1 MKKVLCNALSM
12 ILAAG
17 AVLVVLSASD
27 PYLKAAET
35 QPIFIPHEMQ
45 RVLPSSTE
53 DLLLSFSSVVKRA
66 SPAVVNIYTRKK
78 VTVNSSPFFNDPF
91 FQRFLGNTPLGTPQ
105 ERILSSLGSGVIVA
119 ANGTV
124 VTNNHV
130 IGGADTIQ
138 VVLAD
143 RREYEADVLL
153 ADSRT
158 DLAVLKL
165 RSAGEQ
171 FPYLEFY
178 DSDEVLVGDLA
189 LAIGN
194 PFGLG
199 QTVTSGIVS
208 AVARSHLGINDFQ
221 FFIQTDAAVNM
232 GNSGGAL
239 VALDGKLI
247 GINSNILSHTGD
259 SAGIGFAIPSNM
271 VRWVVKAATSGGQL
285 IRPWIGVSGQAVDGD
300 TAKSLGLDRP
310 GGVLVN
316 SLYPDGPGDKAGIR
330 PGDVI
335 LSVRDHEIVDSPALT
350 FRIATADANQA
361 VPVRIFRNGVVVS
374 LSLIPIL
381 PPENPPREET
391 LLRGENPFAL
401 VTVAN
406 LSPRL
411 SDELGLDYT
420 ENGVIVLDL
429 DPNAPAARRN
439 FFRQGDIVLN
449 YNGKTITRVADLKLA
464 IVPTSA
470 EVSYRL
476 KRNDHLIDC
485 RIGQSGRSFYCRE
498 R

>member
-1 MKKVLCNALSM
+1 MKKTVFNLLSITVRVFAALGVFF
-12 ILAAG
+12 AG
-17 AVLVVLSASD
+17 NLTLEADETKPLPISD
-27 PYLKAAET
+27 
-35 QPIFIPHEMQ
+35 EMQ
-45 RVLPSSTE
+45 RVVPHSTE
-53 DLLLSFSSVVKRA
+53 ALLLSFSSVVRKA

-91 FQRFLGNTPLGTPQ
+91 FQRFFGNAPMGVPQ

-119 ANGTV
+119 ANGTL

-153 ADSRT
+153 ADPRT

-165 RSAGEQ
+165 RSDEKQ

-178 DSDEVLVGDLA
+178 NSDEVQVGDLA

-239 VALDGKLI
+239 VALDGRLI

-316 SLYPDGPGDKAGIR
+316 SLYPGGPGDKAGIR

-335 LSVRDHEIVDSPALT
+335 LSVRDHEIVDSPGLT
-350 FRIATADANQA
+350 FRIATAEANKS
-361 VPVRIFRNGVVVS
+361 VPVRIFRNGSVVS
-374 LSLIPIL
+374 LSLVPIL

-391 LLRGENPFAL
+391 LLKGEGPFKL

-420 ENGVIVLDL
+420 ENGVVVLGL
-429 DPNAPAARRN
+429 DSNAPAARRG
-439 FFRQGDIVLN
+439 FVRQGDVILS

-464 IVPTSA
+464 TSLSPDG
-470 EVSYRL
+470 VSYRL
-476 KRNDHLIDC
+476 KRNNRLIDC
-485 RIGQSGRSFYCRE
+485 RIDQKGRSFYCQE
-498 R
+498 G